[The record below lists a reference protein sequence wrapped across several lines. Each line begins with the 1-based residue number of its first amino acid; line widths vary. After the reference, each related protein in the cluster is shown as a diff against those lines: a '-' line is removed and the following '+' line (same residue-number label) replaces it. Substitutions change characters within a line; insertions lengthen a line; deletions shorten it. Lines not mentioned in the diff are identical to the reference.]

1 MARIPEPGT
10 LFQGN
15 WERGLIL
22 FSSQWYDVGPL
33 WVKRRLNRC
42 DQRFELERLVEH
54 DIVAELALE
63 ARPVCVE

>member
-1 MARIPEPGT
+1 V
-10 LFQGN
+10 
-15 WERGLIL
+15 L
-22 FSSQWYDVGPL
+22 FSSQWHDVVPL

-42 DQRFELERLVEH
+42 DQRFELERLLEH